1 MNIKFWTMC
10 MIEKDDKVLMID
22 RQHGDF
28 QGFIPPGGKV
38 DFPESFSDSA
48 IREVKEET
56 GLAINSMIYK
66 GLYEYVN
73 PQKQDRYMIFHYLTD
88 DFEGELL
95 AQPPEGELVWV
106 DKKDLSSLPMQ
117 DSVRRRIPYFFQEG
131 TFEIHV
137 EWDGIKDGERE
148 VRIREL

>member
-1 MNIKFWTMC
+1 MC

>member
-1 MNIKFWTMC
+1 MC

-28 QGFIPPGGKV
+28 RGFIPPGGKV

-56 GLAINSMIYK
+56 GLAINSLIYK

-73 PQKQDRYMIFHYLTD
+73 PHKQDRYMIFHYLTD

-106 DKKDLSSLPMQ
+106 DKKELHAIPMQ
-117 DSVRRRIPYFFQEG
+117 DSVRRRIPYFFQDG